1 MADRATA
8 PMDMLRKCRGHFA
21 YEAEQFR
28 SIEKIAPTIGAR
40 QAAAQ
45 HASANEKLVSDID
58 ATLRDWA

>member
-28 SIEKIAPTIGAR
+28 SIEK
-40 QAAAQ
+40 AAAQ